1 MWWKFIVIE
10 KKITMIS
17 AIKNF
22 IIYLIIIPKE
32 RLYDDEL
39 FVFFKSCYDP
49 EDTSS
54 WFFDGKNGA

>member
-1 MWWKFIVIE
+1 
-10 KKITMIS
+10 MIS